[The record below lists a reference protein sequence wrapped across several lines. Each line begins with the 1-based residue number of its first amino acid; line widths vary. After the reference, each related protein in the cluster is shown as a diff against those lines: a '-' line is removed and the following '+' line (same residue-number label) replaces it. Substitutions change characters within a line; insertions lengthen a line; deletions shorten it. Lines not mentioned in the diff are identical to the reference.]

1 MRRNHGEAVFNLQLL
16 LIAMIC
22 GACQV
27 MQALTNGS
35 AAQAGLGAI
44 WVGAI
49 SASVSALSLALLAL
63 LVQPAPAWG
72 LVESQGWKALLGG
85 VMGAVI
91 LSGLTFATPKLGPT
105 QTFLFFFGVIVAVS
119 LLVERFGLFG
129 LESRDLRPQQFL
141 GVGLAAAGLLLAR
154 I

>member
-1 MRRNHGEAVFNLQLL
+1 MNLQLL

-22 GACQV
+22 GTCQA

-35 AAQAGLGAI
+35 AAQAGLGTI

-49 SASVSALSLALLAL
+49 SASVSALSLALVAL
-63 LVQPAPAWG
+63 LVQPAPAWS

-91 LSGLTFATPKLGPT
+91 LSGLTFVTPKLGPT
-105 QTFLFFFGVIVAVS
+105 QTFLFYFGVIVAVS
-119 LLVERFGLFG
+119 LLAERFGLFG
-129 LESRDLRPQQFL
+129 LESRDWRPQQL
-141 GVGLAAAGLLLAR
+141 VGVGLAAAGLMLAR

>member
-1 MRRNHGEAVFNLQLL
+1 LNLQLL
-16 LIAMIC
+16 LIAMVC
-22 GACQV
+22 GAFQA

-49 SASVSALSLALLAL
+49 SASVSAVSLALFAL
-63 LVQPAPAWG
+63 LVQQAPSPAWS
-72 LVESQGWKALLGG
+72 LVESQGPKALLGG
-85 VMGAVI
+85 LMGAVI
-91 LSGLTFATPKLGPT
+91 LSGLTFVTPKLGPA
-105 QTFLFFFGVIVAVS
+105 QTFLFYFGVIVAVS

-129 LESRDLRPQQFL
+129 LQSRDLRPQQL
-141 GVGLAAAGLLLAR
+141 VGVGLAAAGLLLTR

>member
-1 MRRNHGEAVFNLQLL
+1 MNLQLL
-16 LIAMIC
+16 LIAMVC

-27 MQALTNGS
+27 MQALINGS

-44 WVGAI
+44 WTAAI
-49 SASVSALSLALLAL
+49 SASMSALSLALFAL
-63 LVQPAPAWG
+63 LVQQAPAPTWSLA
-72 LVESQGWKALLGG
+72 ESQGPKALLGG

-91 LSGLTFATPKLGPT
+91 LSGLTFVTPKLGPT
-105 QTFLFFFGVIVAVS
+105 QTFLFYFGVIVAVS
-119 LLVERFGLFG
+119 LLVERFGLLG
-129 LESRDLRPQQFL
+129 LQSRDLRPQQIV

>member
-1 MRRNHGEAVFNLQLL
+1 MQLL

-49 SASVSALSLALLAL
+49 SASVSALSLVLLAL
-63 LVQPAPAWG
+63 FVQPSPAPTWG
-72 LVESQGWKALLGG
+72 LMESQGLKAVLGG
-85 VMGAVI
+85 LMGATI
-91 LSGLTFATPKLGPT
+91 LTGLTFVTPKLGPS
-105 QTFLFFFGVIVAVS
+105 QTFLIYFGVIVTVS
-119 LLVERFGLFG
+119 LLVDGFGLFG
-129 LESRDLRPQQFL
+129 MRSTTLHPRQLV
-141 GVGLAAAGLLLAR
+141 GVGVAAAGLLLAR
-154 I
+154 M